1 MSRDHEFS
9 VLQVISYNFKLSN
22 FASKWKSLEI
32 DILESVS
39 EDEMQPSKNNLLRAR
54 ELYEELRQMSV
65 DTGGSIED
73 LVHGMSTSNES
84 VASIIPMDKREE
96 FARFELSLK
105 QMIEEAKALAETPSV
120 SHENLYR
127 SESVNSLADSVVS
140 VIHKPSAAS
149 NFLHPPGQQQE
160 MAPAS
165 SPRFDQ
171 PPVRPPRTP
180 SPKRKSSDLSPIP
193 PSPNRADVSPFQFPS
208 QVQQPSPRMSRA
220 DMPASTPTALAPASP
235 VAPVKKPEPKKPA
248 ADGQPLVGADRY
260 EEIITARARS
270 SSRGPRS
277 IQGSMTNLFQPG
289 STMAMREETKE
300 MSMSKASLN
309 SFGSMSKVNQGLPE
323 RPVSS
328 MDMSS
333 ASAASMKAGPNLN
346 GSQPT
351 LFNGNLNHSNGSIN
365 AKLQSPGLMQQQ
377 PKIQSQARPTL
388 QPQIRPTMQSQVKS
402 SASLQQPQPQQPMV
416 PVKPA
421 FEPKPIEPSINPIRP
436 ENRPTYIHVRSSY
449 PDWLMMIAAY
459 AMVFVTIL
467 LLSEITPNGKL
478 FIHFTAF
485 WSMVLYFS
493 IDKTDDQ
500 STDVLD
506 TVMENF
512 VKVKQK

>member
-1 MSRDHEFS
+1 MLFFTS
-9 VLQVISYNFKLSN
+9 IC
-22 FASKWKSLEI
+22 KSLKI
-32 DILESVS
+32 NVLESVS
-39 EDEMQPSKNNLLRAR
+39 EDEMRPSKNNLLRAR

-73 LVHGMSTSNES
+73 LVQGMSTSNES
-84 VASIIPMDKREE
+84 VASIIPMEKKEE

-105 QMIEEAKALAETPSV
+105 QMIEEAKTLAKTPSV
-120 SHENLYR
+120 SHENLYK
-127 SESVNSLADSVVS
+127 SDSVISLADSVVS
-140 VIHKPSAAS
+140 VIHKPSAAAS
-149 NFLHPPGQQQE
+149 NFLHPQE
-160 MAPAS
+160 AS
-165 SPRFDQ
+165 SQRFDQ

-193 PSPNRADVSPFQFPS
+193 PSPNRADVSPFQFPT
-208 QVQQPSPRMSRA
+208 QAQQQKPSPRMSRA
-220 DMPASTPTALAPASP
+220 DMVHPQAPPSPSALAPASP
-235 VAPVKKPEPKKPA
+235 VAQVKKPEPKKPA

-260 EEIITARARS
+260 EEIITARGRS

-309 SFGSMSKVNQGLPE
+309 SFGSMNKVNNLPPE

-328 MDMSS
+328 LDMT
-333 ASAASMKAGPNLN
+333 SAASTMKVGFNLN

-351 LFNGNLNHSNGSIN
+351 LNGTLNHSNGSIN
-365 AKLQSPGLMQQQ
+365 SAKFQSPGPKVQ
-377 PKIQSQARPTL
+377 PQRPTL
-388 QPQIRPTMQSQVKS
+388 QPQTRPIMQSQVKPAIQKS
-402 SASLQQPQPQQPMV
+402 PKPQPMAPT
-416 PVKPA
+416 KPA

-459 AMVFVTIL
+459 AMVFVTII

-493 IDKTDDQ
+493 IDKTDDK

-512 VKVKQK
+512 VKVKPQK